1 MDHDT
6 ATRAAHNMHDNGG
19 GFASALA
26 TAFFR
31 ADSHNRARI
40 LSAFGDLFERFAPRT
55 VTLVAQG
62 GRLYY
67 PTGQGE
73 DKTKPSMLYVKNED
87 VTICPWP
94 WTINRTNTPVSTL
107 RATLASALF
116 DERETNETWSH
127 GATILLPDGTEFDF
141 DRVLWE
147 AENSADVAN
156 EQDRE
161 RRLHACDR

>member
-6 ATRAAHNMHDNGG
+6 ATRAAHEMQSSGG

-26 TAFFR
+26 EAFFR

-40 LSAFGDLFERFAPRT
+40 LSAFGDLFERYAPRT
-55 VTLVAQG
+55 VFLIAKG

-67 PTGQGE
+67 PTGNGE
-73 DKTKPSMLYVKNED
+73 DKTKPAMLYVAAED

-94 WTINRTNTPVSTL
+94 WKVTTTPESKL

-116 DERETNETWSH
+116 DERECNPTFDH
-127 GATILLPDGTEFDF
+127 GATILLPDGTKFDI
-141 DRVLWE
+141 D
-147 AENSADVAN
+147 AELCAAEDAARN
-156 EQDRE
+156 
-161 RRLHACDR
+161 C

>member
-6 ATRAAHNMHDNGG
+6 AIKAAHLMHDNGG

-55 VTLVAQG
+55 ITLVERH

-67 PTGQGE
+67 PTGHWE
-73 DKTKPSMLYVKNED
+73 DRSKPSMLYVKGED
-87 VTICPWP
+87 VSICPWP
-94 WTINRTNTPVSTL
+94 MTATTTPETDLRNR
-107 RATLASALF
+107 LASALF
-116 DERETNETWSH
+116 DERETNETWNH
-127 GATILLPDGTEFDF
+127 GATILLPDGTEFDL
-141 DRVLWE
+141 DAELWE
-147 AENSADVAN
+147 AEDT
-156 EQDRE
+156 DR
-161 RRLHACDR
+161 